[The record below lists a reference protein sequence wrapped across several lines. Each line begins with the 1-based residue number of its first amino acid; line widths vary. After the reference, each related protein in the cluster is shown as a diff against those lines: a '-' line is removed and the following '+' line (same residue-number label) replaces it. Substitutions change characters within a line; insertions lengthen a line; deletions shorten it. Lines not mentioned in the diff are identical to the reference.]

1 MKKLVCVLAAL
12 LPLMASAQGISG
24 ILDRF
29 KDPEKGNNV
38 FISKGHWSWG
48 ISGGYRSFEAGGNE
62 AGDGFSI
69 LSLLNIGNGYL
80 RTYNVSPSF
89 SYFLADDLSLGIS
102 LDYSGYSLD
111 TDIRLDFR
119 NMFDINNIVSELDD
133 PQTQEEIKEMSS
145 VLNVR
150 LSGRHMVRNA
160 WGESLKLRKY
170 LSFFGS
176 NTFAIFGEA
185 RLYGSFAYI
194 ESCPIDA
201 AGAYQLNKGRTSYVW
216 DAGLKLAGGLCV
228 RLRDNSAITL
238 SIPLIGAN
246 YQYTSQHKTNTL
258 NDAHMSSFS
267 ISRDLDYLA
276 LQVGYV
282 HYIAPKKR

>member
-1 MKKLVCVLAAL
+1 MKKLIVLAFAL
-12 LPLMASAQGISG
+12 FTLPAFAGVGDKIFG
-24 ILDRF
+24 RF
-29 KDPEKGNNV
+29 SDPDAPRTVFIPKGN
-38 FISKGHWSWG
+38 WSMG
-48 ISGGYRSFEAGGNE
+48 VSGGYRSFEAGGNE